1 MKTKLGLSGLLG
13 AGLAG
18 AYLARKKLQGMAPKL
33 PEVSPE
39 TVLLFQFAYSPYCI
53 KVQHALRYKQI
64 DFEVVE
70 LLPIVHSAYTQKV
83 SGQPKVP
90 YIQHRGQIIADS
102 SAIVSYLETLK
113 PEPALLPADNSQ
125 REHVLLL
132 EDWLDEALQPALA
145 RLTYTYNA
153 LHPQALIH
161 SPISTG
167 LPWLD
172 RFKPVLIPVLLRRS
186 MRKQGLTGAMLPALE
201 ARAREVL
208 NHLQA
213 LLKDRTYLVGEQLS
227 LADLTLFAHLSV
239 LDKLPMLQTA
249 AELQWLRDWQSRML
263 TILESK

>member
-90 YIQHRGQIIADS
+90 YIQHR
-102 SAIVSYLETLK
+102 
-113 PEPALLPADNSQ
+113 
-125 REHVLLL
+125 
-132 EDWLDEALQPALA
+132 PALA
-145 RLTYTYNA
+145 GSFQARADSRA
-153 LHPQALIH
+153 LAAQHAQTGPDWRHAA
-161 SPISTG
+161 SPG
-167 LPWLD
+167 
-172 RFKPVLIPVLLRRS
+172 
-186 MRKQGLTGAMLPALE
+186 GTGA
-201 ARAREVL
+201 
-208 NHLQA
+208 
-213 LLKDRTYLVGEQLS
+213 
-227 LADLTLFAHLSV
+227 
-239 LDKLPMLQTA
+239 
-249 AELQWLRDWQSRML
+249 
-263 TILESK
+263 